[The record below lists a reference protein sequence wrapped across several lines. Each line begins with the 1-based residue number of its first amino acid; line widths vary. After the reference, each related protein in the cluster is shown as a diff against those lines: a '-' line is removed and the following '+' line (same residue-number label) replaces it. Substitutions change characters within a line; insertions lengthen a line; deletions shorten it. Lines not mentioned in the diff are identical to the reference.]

1 MVLLAM
7 LWGGQQVTI
16 KLAAADVSLIAQS
29 GIRSALA
36 LVCLVAWAL
45 ARGIPLRGRDGTGL
59 SGLAAGA
66 MFATEF
72 AFIYGGLQYT
82 AASRMVVFLYLA
94 PCLTALGLSIFVPGE
109 RLSARQWAGVWLAFT
124 GVAAAFWQGFS
135 SARGPTWIGDLCGII
150 AAFLWAA
157 TTVLI
162 RSTRLGRVTAT
173 KVLLYQLAVSAVM
186 LPGVSWVLGEP
197 GIVRLTPETIAIL
210 AYQGV
215 VVAFGSYLA
224 WFWLLTKYLAAR
236 LSVLSFL
243 TPLFGVI
250 FGVLFLDESVTKTF
264 IASAVLVATGIVV
277 VNMPDSESG

>member
-45 ARGIPLRGRDGTGL
+45 ARGIPLRGRDRTGL